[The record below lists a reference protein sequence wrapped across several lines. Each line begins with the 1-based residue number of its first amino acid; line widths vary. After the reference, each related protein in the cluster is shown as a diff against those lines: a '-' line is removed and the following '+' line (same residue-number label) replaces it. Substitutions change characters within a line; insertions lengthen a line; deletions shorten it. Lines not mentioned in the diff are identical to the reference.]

1 VNLKSIDDV
10 QGRTNVAGDRMS
22 GATPVFSPPALA
34 DVLHRLGLSSAT
46 PLTVA
51 FSGGLDS
58 CVLLHALGHLRESLG
73 LQLRA
78 VHVDHGLH
86 AHSADWARQAQQACA
101 RLNIPCTVECVQVT
115 QIRGHG
121 LEDAARRARYAC
133 LARHVGPGEVLLTAH
148 QADDQAETVLLQLLR
163 GTGVHGL
170 AAMPAVTLF
179 HQGRLARP
187 LLDFTRQQLA
197 VYAQQENLQWIDDT
211 SNQDL
216 RFSRN
221 YLRQQVFPL
230 LEAHWSEASRRVA
243 RSAGMAAEAAEL
255 LDELAEADWNGC
267 RGVEE
272 GRLSVSALRG
282 LTPPRQR
289 NLVRYWLR
297 RQGFLTPTAMHLD
310 QVLAQVM
317 RDPPSNR
324 AVIRWPGAEV
334 CRYRDELI
342 ALRPRGVTDSRWRIH
357 WNLTDPLEIPGV
369 GFLHAEKSQGDG
381 LSRERIG
388 QSPIIVG
395 LRQGGEICRLPGRE
409 HRHKLK
415 KLLQEAGI
423 PPWER
428 NRLPLVYVNGDLAA
442 IGDHWVCEP
451 YAARADEAA
460 WKLRLEFA
468 QKFHGSK

>member
-1 VNLKSIDDV
+1 MKNID
-10 QGRTNVAGDRMS
+10 T
-22 GATPVFSPPALA
+22 VFSPPVLA

-58 CVLLHALGHLRESLG
+58 CVLLHALDRLREPLA
-73 LQLRA
+73 LTLRA

-86 AHSADWARQAQQACA
+86 AHSAHWARQAQQTCA
-101 RLNIPCTVECVQVT
+101 QLNIPCTVERVQVT

-121 LEDAARRARYAC
+121 LEDAARRARYAA
-133 LARHVGPGEVLLTAH
+133 LARHVGPGGVLLTAH

-170 AAMPAVTLF
+170 AAMPAMTPF

-187 LLDFTRQQLA
+187 LLDFTRAQLA
-197 VYAQQENLQWIDDT
+197 AWAGQENLQWIDDT

-221 YLRQQVFPL
+221 YLRQQIFPL
-230 LEAHWSEASRRVA
+230 LEAHWPEASRRIA
-243 RSAGMAAEAAEL
+243 HSAGMAAEAAEL
-255 LDELAEADWNGC
+255 LDELAETDWHGC
-267 RGVEE
+267 RGAE

-282 LTPPRQR
+282 LTPPRRR

-310 QVLAQVM
+310 QVLAQVT

-324 AVIRWPGAEV
+324 AVIRWPGTEV
-334 CRYRDELI
+334 CRYRDELM
-342 ALRPRGVTDSRWRIH
+342 ARKPRIEPDSRWRTG
-357 WNLTDPLEIPGV
+357 WNLPDALEIPGV
-369 GFLHAEKSQGDG
+369 GLLRAEPVRGDG
-381 LSRERIG
+381 LSQERIERV
-388 QSPIIVG
+388 PLIVG
-395 LRQGGEICRLPGRE
+395 LRQGGEICRLPGRA
-409 HRHKLK
+409 HHHKLK

-428 NRLPLVYVNGDLAA
+428 QRLPLVYVNGELVA
-442 IGDHWVCEP
+442 IGDRWVCEP
-451 YAARADEAA
+451 YAARGDELG
-460 WKLRLEFA
+460 WKLRIDPALSE
-468 QKFHGSK
+468 

>member
-1 VNLKSIDDV
+1 
-10 QGRTNVAGDRMS
+10 MS

-46 PLTVA
+46 PLTIA

-58 CVLLHALGHLRESLG
+58 CVLLHAFGHLRESLG

-86 AHSADWARQAQQACA
+86 AHSADWARQAQQTCA
-101 RLNIPCTVECVQVT
+101 RLNIPCTVERVQVT

-133 LARHVGPGEVLLTAH
+133 LARHIGPGEVLLTAH

-163 GTGVHGL
+163 GTGAHGL
-170 AAMPAVTLF
+170 AAMPAMTPF

-187 LLDFTRQQLA
+187 LLDFTRAQLA
-197 VYAQQENLQWIDDT
+197 AWAQQENLQWIDDT

-221 YLRQQVFPL
+221 YLRQQIFPL
-230 LEAHWSEASRRVA
+230 LEAHWPEASRRIA

-255 LDELAEADWNGC
+255 LDELAETDWNGC
-267 RGVEE
+267 RGMEQA
-272 GRLSVSALRG
+272 RLSILALRG
-282 LTPPRQR
+282 LSAPRRR

-297 RQGFLTPTAMHLD
+297 RQGFLTPTAMHLE

-317 RDPPSNR
+317 RDPQSNQ

-334 CRYRDELI
+334 CRYRDELM
-342 ALRPRGVTDSRWRIH
+342 ARKPRVEPDSRWRID
-357 WNLTDPLEIPGV
+357 WNPPDALEIPGV
-369 GFLHAEKSQGDG
+369 GWLRAEPVRGDG
-381 LSRERIG
+381 LSQERIERA
-388 QSPIIVG
+388 PLVVG
-395 LRQGGEICRLPGRE
+395 LRQGGETCCLPGRA
-409 HRHKLK
+409 HHHKLK

-428 NRLPLVYVNGDLAA
+428 RRLPLVYVNGELAA
-442 IGDHWVCEP
+442 IGDRWVCEP
-451 YAARADEAA
+451 YAARGDELG
-460 WKLRLEFA
+460 WKLRLDPV
-468 QKFHGSK
+468 

>member
-1 VNLKSIDDV
+1 
-10 QGRTNVAGDRMS
+10 MS
-22 GATPVFSPPALA
+22 SDYTAFSHSSLA

-58 CVLLHALGHLRESLG
+58 CVLLHALDRLREPLA
-73 LQLRA
+73 LTLRA

-86 AHSADWARQAQQACA
+86 AHSAHWARQAQQTCA
-101 RLNIPCTVECVQVT
+101 QLNIPCTVERVQVT

-121 LEDAARRARYAC
+121 LEDAARRARYAA
-133 LARHVGPGEVLLTAH
+133 LARHVGPGGVLLTAH

-170 AAMPAVTLF
+170 AAMPAMTPF

-187 LLDFTRQQLA
+187 LLDFTRAQLA
-197 VYAQQENLQWIDDT
+197 AWAGQENLQWIDDT

-221 YLRQQVFPL
+221 YLRQQIFPL
-230 LEAHWSEASRRVA
+230 LEAHWPEASRRIA
-243 RSAGMAAEAAEL
+243 HSAGMAAEAAEL
-255 LDELAEADWNGC
+255 LDELAETDWHGC
-267 RGVEE
+267 RGAE

-282 LTPPRQR
+282 LTPPRRR

-310 QVLAQVM
+310 QVLAQVT

-324 AVIRWPGAEV
+324 AVIRWPGTEV
-334 CRYRDELI
+334 CRYRDELM
-342 ALRPRGVTDSRWRIH
+342 AQKPRIEPDSRWRTG
-357 WNLTDPLEIPGV
+357 WNLPDALEIPGV
-369 GFLHAEKSQGDG
+369 GLLRAEPVRGDG
-381 LSRERIG
+381 LSQERIERV
-388 QSPIIVG
+388 PLIVG
-395 LRQGGEICRLPGRE
+395 LRQGGEICRLPGRA
-409 HRHKLK
+409 HHHKLK

-428 NRLPLVYVNGDLAA
+428 QRLPLVYVNGELVA
-442 IGDHWVCEP
+442 IGDRWVCEP
-451 YAARADEAA
+451 YAARGDELG
-460 WKLRLEFA
+460 WKLRIDPALSE
-468 QKFHGSK
+468 